1 MSSSGSR
8 AKKKMTF
15 LIDHILQPDFGSAC
29 GSSSS
34 QTLMIEEATKNSK
47 NTQLSNTT
55 EPDAGHMVMGHL
67 RSKSYTTETKDDIFI
82 TAAGSSTRS
91 QMKFTKGEKTEKHS
105 TSGYLFSALST
116 LKGTGNRLSMYKT
129 KAKMVKQNDNI
140 NKDNHILRSSVPF
153 FFLYL
158 LSSESLSPWVPS
170 SALLSSNMLFELESP
185 LVSSDLT
192 NWKKKMFSISI
203 SRIFFFSKK
212 DKLSSHPNN
221 LELLPTK

>member
-8 AKKKMTF
+8 AKEKMTF

-82 TAAGSSTRS
+82 TAAAAGSSTRS
-91 QMKFTKGEKTEKHS
+91 QMKFTKGEKTEKYS
-105 TSGYLFSALST
+105 TERTSKTEIKTESSTTTLPAWIFCTRYSDRPSCTGKKETKLFH
-116 LKGTGNRLSMYKT
+116 
-129 KAKMVKQNDNI
+129 AK
-140 NKDNHILRSSVPF
+140 LGSSFV
-153 FFLYL
+153 
-158 LSSESLSPWVPS
+158 
-170 SALLSSNMLFELESP
+170 
-185 LVSSDLT
+185 T
-192 NWKKKMFSISI
+192 
-203 SRIFFFSKK
+203 RIYRAA
-212 DKLSSHPNN
+212 
-221 LELLPTK
+221 